1 MEIRQV
7 KRFSD
12 NDSYEYDDY
21 EEMFNPVKVD
31 RQARRKRKV
40 RVDPNLAKGGRE
52 TAVSTIAET
61 TALETKFETS
71 YQTSRHE
78 AGWLL
83 ESLQSFYEQ
92 ELISDIAA
100 QVKGGKEAN
109 VYRCVAHPA
118 LGVEWVAAKVYR
130 PRMFRSLSNDKMYRQ
145 GREVLKANGRPVKAT
160 DTRMMRAMGKKTAFG
175 QQVAH
180 TSWLMYEYTTMEVL
194 YELGASVPK
203 PIASND
209 NAILMAY
216 VGDEQMAA
224 PPLSQL
230 SLDRDE
236 AILAFREVMRNVE
249 LLLANGRIH
258 GDLSAYNILYWNEQ
272 PVLIDFPQAVDCDS
286 NPDAFTI
293 FERDVQRVCDYF
305 ARQGVPCDAAFITND
320 LWERYVLDDR
330 TNQLAEASRFGETLV

>member
-1 MEIRQV
+1 MKYSSRDFE
-7 KRFSD
+7 
-12 NDSYEYDDY
+12 DY
-21 EEMFNPVKVD
+21 EEMFDPVKMD
-31 RQARRKRKV
+31 RKARRKRKP
-40 RVDPNLAKGGRE
+40 RLDPNQAK
-52 TAVSTIAET
+52 TPQATIADIAET
-61 TALETKFETS
+61 TTLETEVETT
-71 YQTSRHE
+71 YQSSRHE
-78 AGWLL
+78 AGWLFQ
-83 ESLQSFYEQ
+83 SLRPFYEQ

-109 VYRCVAHPA
+109 VYRCAAHPA

-145 GREVLKANGRPVKAT
+145 GREVLKANGRPVKRT
-160 DTRMMRAMGKKTAFG
+160 DTRLMRAMGKKSAFG

-180 TSWLMYEYTTMEVL
+180 TSWLMYEYTTMEML
-194 YELGASVPK
+194 YEAGASVPK
-203 PIASND
+203 AIAAND
-209 NAILMAY
+209 NAILMGY

-224 PPLSQL
+224 PPLSQI
-230 SLDRDE
+230 SLERDE

-258 GDLSAYNILYWNEQ
+258 GDLSAYNILYWEEQ
-272 PVLIDFPQAVDCDS
+272 PVLIDFPQVVDCDS

-320 LWERYVLDDR
+320 LWERYVLDDSR
-330 TNQLAEASRFGETLV
+330 ERLAEASRFEEIIA